1 MTQPKVVATETAQ
14 AGVAASAP
22 KAIQNRASR
31 IFLNR
36 INLLQKCQKTLSGA
50 VDLEKG

>member
-22 KAIQNRASR
+22 KAIRNRASR